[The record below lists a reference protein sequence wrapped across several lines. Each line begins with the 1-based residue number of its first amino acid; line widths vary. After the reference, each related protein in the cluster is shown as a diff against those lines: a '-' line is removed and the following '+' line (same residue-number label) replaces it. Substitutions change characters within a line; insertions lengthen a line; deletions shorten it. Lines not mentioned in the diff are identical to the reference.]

1 MAGNRLPVKGSCDAL
16 LASLP
21 APWRDGQLEPLGTGL
36 TNSNYRLRLPS
47 GRSYFLRQGHP
58 DPLRL
63 GIDRLTEWQLYQGA
77 MAEGLALPCHY
88 GDPASGL
95 MLLEWCDEPNWAHTA
110 PAAAEQPRL
119 LAEVLCKLH
128 RLPLPTVVMAVRAH
142 AAGYRARLAHIP
154 HWLPTLE
161 RGLLASREPDDC
173 WRPCHHDL
181 NPANL
186 LGSKP
191 WVIDWEYG
199 AAGHPGFELASI
211 QRTHEW
217 PTERR
222 EALETYYLQALPR
235 QQWPDFQSEAFLPW
249 VDYIGLLWA
258 LLMAEQQAS
267 PDDSPDYD
275 TLIAINRQ
283 RLE

>member
-1 MAGNRLPVKGSCDAL
+1 
-16 LASLP
+16 
-21 APWRDGQLEPLGTGL
+21 
-36 TNSNYRLRLPS
+36 
-47 GRSYFLRQGHP
+47 HP

-63 GIDRLTEWQLYQGA
+63 GIDRVTEWQLYQGA

-95 MLLEWCDEPNWAHTA
+95 MLLAWCDEPNWAHAA

-119 LAEVLCKLH
+119 LAEVLRKLH
-128 RLPLPTVVMAVRAH
+128 RLPLPAVVMAVRAH

-154 HWLPTLE
+154 PWLPALE
-161 RGLLASREPDDC
+161 RGLLASREPHDC

-217 PTERR
+217 PAERR
-222 EALETYYLQALPR
+222 DALEAHYLQALPR
-235 QQWPDFQSEAFLPW
+235 HQWPDFQSEAFLPW

>member
-1 MAGNRLPVKGSCDAL
+1 MTGNCEPL

-21 APWRDGQLEPLGTGL
+21 APWREGQLEPLGLGL
-36 TNSNYRLRLPS
+36 TNCNYRLRLPS

-58 DPLRL
+58 DPVRL
-63 GIDRLTEWQLYQGA
+63 GIDRPTEWQLYQGA

-95 MLLEWCDEPNWAHTA
+95 MLLEWCDEPNWTVAA
-110 PAAAEQPRL
+110 PPEADQPLL
-119 LAEVLCKLH
+119 LAEVLRKLH
-128 RLPLPTVVMAVRAH
+128 RLPLPAVVMAVRAH

-154 HWLPTLE
+154 SWLPALE
-161 RGLLASREPDDC
+161 RGLLASSEPNDC

-217 PTERR
+217 PAERR
-222 EALETYYLQALPR
+222 DALEAHYLQALPR
-235 QQWPDFQSEAFLPW
+235 HQWPDFQSEAFLPW

-258 LLMAEQQAS
+258 LLMAEQQPS
-267 PDDSPDYD
+267 LDYD

>member
-1 MAGNRLPVKGSCDAL
+1 MTGVCDAL
-16 LASLP
+16 LTSLP

-63 GIDRLTEWQLYQGA
+63 GIDRATEWQLYQGA

-95 MLLEWCDEPNWAHTA
+95 MLLEWCDEPNWALAA
-110 PAAAEQPRL
+110 PPAAEQPRL
-119 LAEVLCKLH
+119 LAEVLRKLH

-154 HWLPTLE
+154 SWLPALE
-161 RGLLASREPDDC
+161 RSLLASREPDDC

-186 LGSKP
+186 LGSRP

-199 AAGHPGFELASI
+199 ATGHPGFELASI

-217 PTERR
+217 PAERR
-222 EALETYYLQALPR
+222 EALEEHYLRSLPR
-235 QQWPDFQSEAFLPW
+235 HERPDFQSEAFLPW

>member
-1 MAGNRLPVKGSCDAL
+1 MGSCDAL
-16 LASLP
+16 LANLP
-21 APWRDGQLEPLGTGL
+21 TPWREGQLEPLGTGL

-63 GIDRLTEWQLYQGA
+63 GIDRPTEWQLYQGA

-88 GDPASGL
+88 SDPASGL
-95 MLLEWCDEPNWAHTA
+95 MLLAWCDEPNWAHAA
-110 PAAAEQPRL
+110 PAAADQPRL
-119 LAEVLCKLH
+119 LAEVLRKLH

-142 AAGYRARLAHIP
+142 AAAYRARLAHIP
-154 HWLPTLE
+154 CWLPGLE
-161 RGLLASREPDDC
+161 RSLLASREPHDC

-186 LGSKP
+186 LGNKP

-217 PTERR
+217 PAERR
-222 EALETYYLQALPR
+222 RALEEHYLRSLPR
-235 QQWPDFQSEAFLPW
+235 HEWPDFQSEAFLPW

-267 PDDSPDYD
+267 PDDLPDYD